1 MRGAGLES
9 SAGGLLE
16 RTTHPFDAGS
26 AFVLAAG
33 GLRRLHGRGEAF
45 AGYTADELFWRDVL
59 DLVHEEDLPLVGAL
73 LFEAKE
79 SPGTSRAVGVRLRD
93 AAGDWMTAQF
103 TVVNVLEVPGDTGLV
118 VAAVRAAQ
126 APHADGLSPDGQG

>member
-1 MRGAGLES
+1 MRGSED

-33 GLRRLHGRGEAF
+33 GLRRLHGRGEPF

-59 DLVHEEDLPLVGAL
+59 DFVHEEDLPLVRSL

-79 SPGTSRAVGVRLRD
+79 SPGTSRAVRVRLRD
-93 AAGDWMTAQF
+93 ASGDWMIAEF
-103 TVVNVLEVPGDTGLV
+103 TVLNVLEVPGDTGLV
-118 VAAVRAAQ
+118 LAAVRAER
-126 APHADGLSPDGQG
+126 APHADGLSPDRQG